1 MIERLIIHNFKG
13 IKSADIPL
21 NTYKNV
27 IVGNNGAGK
36 STIMEALSLAMG
48 YGLNKLEVTPHL
60 FHIDCIKEFRETK
73 TPPTITIEVIISG
86 AKDEFSGTN
95 NSLRT
100 NLRGLQL
107 KICFD
112 EDYAD
117 LFEAE
122 KDECTQIPCEYY
134 KVERNWFSDAPVK
147 QQLIP
152 YNVMIVDSGS
162 TYFNVSSNQYMTN
175 LLKKYIGDDN
185 LVKVQSS
192 LRHLREKFE
201 GEESINQ
208 INETLS
214 GEIENLKVSIDVTSN
229 IIFRN
234 ILCPFWDEI
243 PIGQIGE
250 GELCI
255 LKTLLSIDKSHLTDK
270 PKVVI
275 IEEPETHL
283 SHTKMYELIRK
294 IEENLK
300 DDKTQLIVTTHN
312 SFVANKLDLSNLM
325 MISND
330 NGIINTCKPDK
341 RDNEL
346 FNFFT
351 KISNYPTLRLILCKS
366 AILVEGPTDEMVITY
381 YYKKKYDRHPFDDG
395 IELISVEGVKFK
407 NFAELAKSFKKR
419 VAIVTDNDG
428 FSIEDLHSHRGLDE
442 IPDNIKIFTEIDTSI
457 KTLEPSF
464 VKANVDNLQEL
475 SNAVRKMEVNP
486 DTEADLVEFMRK
498 NKTEWAYRLLTNI
511 DSTNFKTPE
520 YIIEAINWIR
530 YDGE

>member
-13 IKSADIPL
+13 IKNADIPFHA
-21 NTYKNV
+21 YKNI

-60 FHIDCIKEFRETK
+60 FHIDCIREFRETK
-73 TPPTITIEVIISG
+73 IPPIITIEVIISG
-86 AKDEFSGTN
+86 VKDEFSGTN
-95 NSLRT
+95 NTLRT

-112 EDYAD
+112 EDYTD

-122 KDECTQIPCEYY
+122 KNGCTQIPCEYY
-134 KVERNWFSDAPVK
+134 RVERNWFSDASVK

-152 YNVMIVDSGS
+152 YNVMLVDSS
-162 TYFNVSSNQYMTN
+162 SAYFNVSSNQYMAN
-175 LLKKYIGDDN
+175 LLKKYIGEDN

-201 GEESINQ
+201 GEDAIDKINQ
-208 INETLS
+208 TLN

-234 ILCPFWDEI
+234 ILCPFLDEI

-270 PKVVI
+270 PKIVI

-294 IEENLK
+294 IEDNLN

-312 SFVANKLDLSNLM
+312 SFVANKLDLSNLIL
-325 MISND
+325 ISND
-330 NGIINTCKPDK
+330 NGIINTYQPRKEDK
-341 RDNEL
+341 EI
-346 FNFFT
+346 FSFFT

-366 AILVEGPTDEMVITY
+366 AILVEGPTDEMIITY
-381 YYKKKYDRHPFDDG
+381 HYKKKYNRHPFDDG

-407 NFAELAKSFKKR
+407 RFVELAKSFKKQ

-428 FSIEDLHSHRGLDE
+428 FSSDELLSHRGLDK
-442 IPDNIKIFTEIDTSI
+442 IPDNIKMFTEADTNI
-457 KTLEPSF
+457 NTLEPSF
-464 VKANVDNLQEL
+464 VKTNAEKLQEL
-475 SNAVRKMEVNP
+475 SNTVRQKKVNP
-486 DTEADLVEFMRK
+486 DTEADLIEFMRE
-498 NKTEWAYRLLTNI
+498 NKTEWAYRLLTKI
-511 DSTNFKTPE
+511 DSTDFKTPE
-520 YIIEAINWIR
+520 YIVEAINWIR
-530 YDGE
+530 RDGE

>member
-1 MIERLIIHNFKG
+1 ML
-13 IKSADIPL
+13 
-21 NTYKNV
+21 
-27 IVGNNGAGK
+27 
-36 STIMEALSLAMG
+36 
-48 YGLNKLEVTPHL
+48 
-60 FHIDCIKEFRETK
+60 
-73 TPPTITIEVIISG
+73 
-86 AKDEFSGTN
+86 
-95 NSLRT
+95 
-100 NLRGLQL
+100 
-107 KICFD
+107 
-112 EDYAD
+112 
-117 LFEAE
+117 
-122 KDECTQIPCEYY
+122 
-134 KVERNWFSDAPVK
+134 
-147 QQLIP
+147 
-152 YNVMIVDSGS
+152 VDSS
-162 TYFNVSSNQYMTN
+162 SAYLNVSSNQYMAN
-175 LLKKYIGDDN
+175 LLKKYIGEDN

-201 GEESINQ
+201 GEKSIDQ

-234 ILCPFWDEI
+234 ILCPFLDEI

-270 PKVVI
+270 PKIVI

-300 DDKTQLIVTTHN
+300 EDKTQLIVTTHN

-346 FNFFT
+346 FSFFT

-407 NFAELAKSFKKR
+407 NFVELAKSFKRR

-428 FSIEDLHSHRGLDE
+428 FSLEDLHSHRGLDE
-442 IPDNIKIFTEIDTSI
+442 IPDNIKLFTEIDTSI
-457 KTLEPSF
+457 NTLEPSF
-464 VKANVDNLQEL
+464 VKANADNLQEL

-486 DTEADLVEFMRK
+486 DTEANLVEFMK
-498 NKTEWAYRLLTNI
+498 KIKLSGLI
-511 DSTNFKTPE
+511 VC
-520 YIIEAINWIR
+520 
-530 YDGE
+530 

>member
-13 IKSADIPL
+13 IKRADISF
-21 NTYKNV
+21 NTYKNI

-60 FHIDCIKEFRETK
+60 FHIECIKEFEKTK
-73 TPPTITIEVIISG
+73 IPPIITIEVIISG
-86 AKDEFSGTN
+86 VKDEFSGTN
-95 NSLRT
+95 NTLRT

-122 KDECTQIPCEYY
+122 KNECTQIPCEYY
-134 KVERNWFSDAPVK
+134 KVERNWFSDASVK

-152 YNVMIVDSGS
+152 YHVMLVDSS
-162 TYFNVSSNQYMTN
+162 SIYYNVSSNQYMAN
-175 LLKKYIGDDN
+175 LLKKYIGEDN

-201 GEESINQ
+201 NEEAINK
-208 INETLS
+208 INETLNK
-214 GEIENLKVSIDVTSN
+214 EIENLRVSIDVTSN

-234 ILCPFWDEI
+234 ILCPFLDEI
-243 PIGQIGE
+243 PIVQMGE

-270 PKVVI
+270 PKIVI

-294 IEENLK
+294 IEENLEE
-300 DDKTQLIVTTHN
+300 DKTQLIVTTHN
-312 SFVANKLDLSNLM
+312 SFVANKLDLSNLIL
-325 MISND
+325 ISNE
-330 NGIINTCKPDK
+330 NGIIKTSKLSE
-341 RDNEL
+341 DNREM
-346 FNFFT
+346 FSFFT
-351 KISNYPTLRLILCKS
+351 KISNYPTLRLILCMS

-381 YYKKKYDRHPFDDG
+381 YYKKKYGHHPFDDG

-407 NFAELAKSFKKR
+407 QFVELAKSFKKR

-428 FSIEDLHSHRGLDE
+428 FPLNVLPHHRGWDE
-442 IPDNIKIFTEIDTSI
+442 LPANIKIFSEVDTSI
-457 KTLEPSF
+457 NTLEPSF
-464 VKANVDNLQEL
+464 VRANADKLQEL
-475 SNAVRKMEVNP
+475 SNAVRKHQENP
-486 DTEADLVEFMRK
+486 DTESGLVKFMK
-498 NKTEWAYRLLTNI
+498 DNKTEWAYRLLTRI
-511 DSTNFKTPE
+511 DSTDFKTPE
-520 YIIEAINWIR
+520 YIVEAIDWIR
-530 YDGE
+530 NDGE

>member
-13 IKSADIPL
+13 IKNADIPFHA
-21 NTYKNV
+21 YKNI

-60 FHIDCIKEFRETK
+60 FHIDCIREFRETK
-73 TPPTITIEVIISG
+73 TPPIITIEVIISG
-86 AKDEFSGTN
+86 VKDEFSGTN
-95 NSLRT
+95 NTLRT

-112 EDYAD
+112 EDYTD
-117 LFEAE
+117 LFKAE
-122 KDECTQIPCEYY
+122 KEECTQIPCEYY
-134 KVERNWFSDAPVK
+134 RVERNWFSDVPVK

-152 YNVMIVDSGS
+152 YNVMLVDSS
-162 TYFNVSSNQYMTN
+162 SAYFNVSSNQYMAN
-175 LLKKYIGDDN
+175 LLKKYIGEDN

-201 GEESINQ
+201 GEDAIDKINQ
-208 INETLS
+208 TLN

-234 ILCPFWDEI
+234 ILCPFLDEI

-255 LKTLLSIDKSHLTDK
+255 LKTLLSIDKSHLMDK
-270 PKVVI
+270 PKIVI

-294 IEENLK
+294 IEDNLN
-300 DDKTQLIVTTHN
+300 DNKTQLIVTTHN
-312 SFVANKLDLSNLM
+312 SFVANKLDLSNLIL
-325 MISND
+325 ISND
-330 NGIINTCKPDK
+330 NGIINPYKPHKED
-341 RDNEL
+341 REM
-346 FNFFT
+346 FSFFT

-381 YYKKKYDRHPFDDG
+381 YYKRKYGRHPFDDG
-395 IELISVEGVKFK
+395 IELITVDGVKFK
-407 NFAELAKSFKKR
+407 WFVELAKSFKKQ

-428 FSIEDLHSHRGLDE
+428 YSSDELPSHRGLDE
-442 IPDNIKIFTEIDTSI
+442 IPDNIKIFTEVDTNI
-457 KTLEPSF
+457 NTLEPSF
-464 VKANVDNLQEL
+464 VKTNADKLQEL
-475 SNAVRKMEVNP
+475 SNIVRQKKVNP
-486 DTEADLVEFMRK
+486 DTEADLIEFMRR
-498 NKTEWAYRLLTNI
+498 NKTEWAYRLLTKI
-511 DSTNFKTPE
+511 DSTDFKTPK
-520 YIIEAINWIR
+520 YIVEAINWIR
-530 YDGE
+530 ENGK